1 MTERAD
7 LSGMTVTERLAFC
20 GLFDG
25 FDRPRGHWDVEALR
39 LIFAEIGL
47 EGYDIEQLR

>member
-1 MTERAD
+1 
-7 LSGMTVTERLAFC
+7 MTVTERLAVC
-20 GLFDG
+20 GLFDR
-25 FDRPRGHWDVEALR
+25 FDRARAHWDVEAHR